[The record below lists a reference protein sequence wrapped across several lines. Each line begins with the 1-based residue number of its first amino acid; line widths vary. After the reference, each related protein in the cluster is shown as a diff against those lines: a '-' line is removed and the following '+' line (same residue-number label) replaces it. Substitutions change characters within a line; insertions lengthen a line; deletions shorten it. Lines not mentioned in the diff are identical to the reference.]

1 MTAFRTDWC
10 GSSDRRA
17 AYRPASAIPAD
28 VAPCKD
34 GGPGP
39 RTGMEPNM
47 TNSNHARV
55 LRRAQRK
62 GDELRDELRRI
73 GQRLATD
80 LDFDEDTVQR
90 LEMITRRVARHVV
103 TLQVLEECTPE
114 PAAEPVPVAPEPQGP
129 RYAVEVTATAGLDV
143 AHAAIQRRLAGGDE

>member
-1 MTAFRTDWC
+1 MD
-10 GSSDRRA
+10 
-17 AYRPASAIPAD
+17 
-28 VAPCKD
+28 
-34 GGPGP
+34 
-39 RTGMEPNM
+39 
-47 TNSNHARV
+47 NSTHARA

-80 LDFDEDTVQR
+80 LDFDEETVQR

-114 PAAEPVPVAPEPQGP
+114 PEPPTVSPA
-129 RYAVEVTATAGLDV
+129 R
-143 AHAAIQRRLAGGDE
+143 H